1 MIYVLIVVG
10 LVCSSFLFSGFLNV
24 LNYRHKDK
32 AIPDLVSDIYDEKKY
47 LKWKAYYMEN
57 FRFSL
62 FNQIISFLMTML
74 LLLTGFFPF
83 LDSISKNLSSDRYI
97 QLWIFI
103 ALFMTIG
110 FIIDKFMAYYK
121 VFTIEEKYGFN
132 KRTKK
137 LFYSD
142 SIKEYLLRVFFIGLS
157 AVGFFALYNNAGV
170 MFYVYGWIGLVLI
183 IILIN
188 ILYVPLLVPIFNKLK
203 PLEEGKLK
211 DDIESFAK
219 SVGYTVS
226 KISVMD
232 ASRRSSKINAFF
244 SGFGK
249 FKHIVLFDT
258 LIEKLTTEEVVAVL
272 AHEIGHSKK
281 KHVLINL
288 FTTIIQFGIYLFF
301 LLVLLSNLGFSTAFG
316 FSELNFGFILI
327 LFIEFI
333 KVYGLIVSPFLSGLS
348 RKAEYQADHYAATK
362 YKKEPMISALK
373 VLSRENFSNLTP
385 HPFYV
390 KMTYSHPPTYDRI
403 KAIKKII

>member
-10 LVCSSFLFSGFLNV
+10 LVFFSFIFRAFLNI

-32 AIPDLVSDIYDEKKY
+32 PIPDLVSDIYDEKKY

-57 FRFSL
+57 FRLSL
-62 FNQIISFLMTML
+62 SGHIIRFFMTML

-83 LDSISKNLSSDRYI
+83 LDSISKNLSSDPFI

-110 FIIDKFMAYYK
+110 FVIDKIITYYA

-137 LFYSD
+137 IFYFD
-142 SIKEYLLRVFFIGLS
+142 SIKEYILRVVFIGLL
-157 AVGFFALYNNAGV
+157 AVGFFALYRNTDT

-183 IILIN
+183 IIILN
-188 ILYVPLLVPIFNKLK
+188 IIYVPLLVPIFNKLK

-281 KHVLINL
+281 KHVFINM
-288 FTTIIQFGIYLFF
+288 IISIMQLGIYLFF
-301 LLVLLSNLGFSTAFG
+301 LLVLLSNSGFSTAFG
-316 FSELNFGFILI
+316 FSELNFGFVLI
-327 LFIEFI
+327 LFLEFN
-333 KVYGLIVSPFLSGLS
+333 KVYEIIVSPFLSGLS
-348 RKAEYQADHYAATK
+348 RKAEYQADHYASTK

-385 HPFYV
+385 HPFFV